1 MVDARLSVQGLQV
14 LREAMGGVPALV
26 SAVLADLA
34 EGRREELVTLAS
46 TGAGVAPGAPT
57 TLMDRRARD
66 WALRVVE
73 RDGDDRLALLLT
85 LLPPLPLETTA
96 AVVDPAVPVRTVDRV
111 HVLTVLGDW
120 DHLDVV
126 LAQGIRVLASLTRAE
141 RTALVRRWPR
151 TGDGMWPHL
160 AAGRAFLNSSWRS
173 TGAAAPR
180 PWDELGFLYRAT
192 DVALLPPAVRGLPGR
207 VLRLT
212 SHAPVGDGPSACADL
227 EAAVE
232 VLTEC
237 VLDAH
242 RERDRGDLGPQAH
255 EDRVRILSLALQGAA
270 EACLG
275 VGMVLRAQQC
285 LNRPRSLGQVTPWGV
300 LGSRRTEQGLRVRL
314 ALLAAVANLPVEA
327 ADHLAAYEAGRE
339 PGPCDDGEACLA
351 RAARLLIDA
360 GTGASSE
367 TGPVTALTGRGLSST
382 QIADELGVGTETVR
396 TLTKRLY
403 RRLDVHTRR
412 EAVRAARER
421 GLLGRTGRR

>member
-1 MVDARLSVQGLQV
+1 MPSVFDLVLSAASLALTPSELALVVDARLSVQGLQV

-73 RDGDDRLALLLT
+73 RDGDDRLGLLLT

-111 HVLTVLGDW
+111 YVLTVLGDW

-212 SHAPVGDGPSACADL
+212 SHAPVGDGPSARADL

-242 RERDRGDLGPQAH
+242 RERDRGELGPQAH

-275 VGMVLRAQQC
+275 AGMVLRAQQC

-300 LGSRRTEQGLRVRL
+300 LGSGRTEQGLRVRL

-360 GTGASSE
+360 
-367 TGPVTALTGRGLSST
+367 
-382 QIADELGVGTETVR
+382 
-396 TLTKRLY
+396 
-403 RRLDVHTRR
+403 
-412 EAVRAARER
+412 
-421 GLLGRTGRR
+421 